1 MLYCAKLHLNKTLPN
16 SLLFVAVQGFRNIR
30 GKNRATGCN
39 SQTLFVVFPN
49 CLDRFKMKVADQK
62 RKSRDDSIIGKSNVK
77 LPGAASLYEQ
87 LDKLVLVCLRD
98 GRNFFGWLR
107 SFDQFA
113 NLILDN
119 AVERL
124 AIEDMYADV
133 KMGIFVIRGENVM
146 LLGEVDEQKELEIGS
161 TLKQV
166 SEEEIRKLIASKKE
180 EQSLVGLQDEWPIPE
195 EF

>member
-1 MLYCAKLHLNKTLPN
+1 
-16 SLLFVAVQGFRNIR
+16 
-30 GKNRATGCN
+30 
-39 SQTLFVVFPN
+39 
-49 CLDRFKMKVADQK
+49 MKVAEQK
-62 RKSRDDSIIGKSNVK
+62 RKSRDDAVIGKSNVK

-98 GRNFFGWLR
+98 GRKFFGWLR

-124 AIEDMYADV
+124 TIEDMYADI

-180 EQSLVGLQDEWPIPE
+180 ERSLIGLQDEWPIPE